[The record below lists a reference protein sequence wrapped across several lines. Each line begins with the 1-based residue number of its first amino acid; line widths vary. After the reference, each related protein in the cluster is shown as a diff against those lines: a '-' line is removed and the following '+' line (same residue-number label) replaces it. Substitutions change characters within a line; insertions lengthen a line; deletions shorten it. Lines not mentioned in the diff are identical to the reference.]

1 MKKFAPLAVVLLS
14 FLGFAR
20 PAHAAGGVFVFNF
33 TITISTAQGA
43 PNYTTGSPPSANVPI
58 SCTATIFTL
67 DSTGQRTFTETATV
81 LAVRSPVGAPT
92 ATCKVVVPYSWPV
105 PTSQV
110 QLSTIVQVP
119 GTFTST
125 SSGLPSRF
133 SSQTLAPLSA
143 TPANGAITTKSVA
156 VTI

>member
-1 MKKFAPLAVVLLS
+1 MKKFAPLAVILLS

-43 PNYTTGSPPSANVPI
+43 PNYTTGSPASANVPI
-58 SCTATIFTL
+58 SCSATVSTF
-67 DSTGQRTFTETATV
+67 DSTARLFTEIATV
-81 LAVRSPVGAPT
+81 LAVRSTVGAPT
-92 ATCKVVVPYSWPV
+92 ATCKVVIPYSWPV
-105 PTSQV
+105 PTGQV

-133 SSQTLAPLSA
+133 SSQTLAPLTA
-143 TPANGAITTKSVA
+143 TPANGAITTKAVA

>member
-1 MKKFAPLAVVLLS
+1 MKKFAPLAVILLS

-43 PNYTTGSPPSANVPI
+43 PNYTTGNPASANVPI
-58 SCTATIFTL
+58 SCSATVSTF
-67 DSTGQRTFTETATV
+67 DSTARSFTETATV
-81 LAVRSPVGAPT
+81 LAVRSTVGAPT

-105 PTSQV
+105 PTGQV